1 MLLELIY
8 RRFNQRGGSSSFTPS
23 HTPLS
28 CANEAS
34 VLIAR
39 SYTGFFKASEVN

>member
-8 RRFNQRGGSSSFTPS
+8 RRFYQRGGSSSFTPS

-28 CANEAS
+28 RANEAS
-34 VLIAR
+34 ALIAR
-39 SYTGFFKASEVN
+39 LYTGFFKTREMN